1 MLGGRGS
8 SFSYSKALRHALG
21 CVSSPMHSPA
31 GAVCLKLP
39 HPASQMQEILR
50 VYRSARPTAN
60 CLAVTGSSRVG
71 RHRERA
77 AMGDE
82 TAQLTSAASPAD
94 RLMEPEKRLET
105 AEDMFDRFVTSDHKL
120 LTEEIFHTMWFA
132 ILLSSLCLSL
142 AVCA

>member
-1 MLGGRGS
+1 MQNRWYTRELAHPHKCRK
-8 SFSYSKALRHALG
+8 FSESIA
-21 CVSSPMHSPA
+21 
-31 GAVCLKLP
+31 
-39 HPASQMQEILR
+39 
-50 VYRSARPTAN
+50 PTAN
-60 CLAVTGSSRVG
+60 CHVGGDTFLSRVG

>member
-1 MLGGRGS
+1 
-8 SFSYSKALRHALG
+8 
-21 CVSSPMHSPA
+21 
-31 GAVCLKLP
+31 
-39 HPASQMQEILR
+39 
-50 VYRSARPTAN
+50 
-60 CLAVTGSSRVG
+60 
-71 RHRERA
+71 
-77 AMGDE
+77 MGDE